1 MHGVPISDG
10 PDAGGEVI
18 EFDCR
23 QVGSALVVCSPNG
36 ASKAARVLAN
46 ALPADPDRTVV
57 VADFPPDSGPEV
69 WTALVA
75 ALRKRGPIR
84 LAVSRAG
91 SGELSSPAQWLSDQ
105 LKVEVVAPDGVLL
118 PVPGGSAFVIDSH
131 GAGCWYRFR
140 PGHPPDP
147 MGSRFPAPEWE
158 PMTPGKPWASG
169 RAGVA
174 EPIPAGLWMH
184 AMPSVTEGPS
194 REHARPVFALP
205 CRPEVL
211 TIVLGGPEERPVP
224 PEEIRALL
232 TALPMPARTKVR
244 IAPYG
249 VAPLGTAYSGEPIG
263 QIIADLVGERIAV
276 YSGLPVLGADGV
288 DVVAYDAQGQ
298 PSWRPFTTELGY
310 WPRTTPNAMPPSII
324 EHRPPVG
331 GLVTIRPGVY
341 QLSEGAVVELVNS
354 GLWIRDPSEPPLNT
368 GVRVLPMDPLWARI
382 TVGVPG
388 MPTSPELF
396 AAATEL
402 YSRLDPDTQRAV
414 RFVFSDASQLVEEK
428 PAEEVPAPRP
438 LAVVA
443 SAKTVPPPT
452 IEDTDVEMEPVS
464 ELEPEHEPE
473 LEPELEPE
481 PEFDPDFESDFESDM
496 AHGKHSDDGPTAV
509 VPQHLVASAT
519 PRAFEPEPETEVEI
533 TAVIDEHFEPEL
545 GDGDHFDEV
554 DPDVDLGAPEP
565 VAEPEPEPEPE
576 PIWHQRSTQAE
587 RDWVRHTL
595 GENYEGHAARV
606 LRLIAQHPG
615 LRTSEDATLEA
626 VVTDLV
632 AAQMY
637 LMASEQM
644 VNSALRAGELGQ
656 LMPFVR
662 CVVSGLRRM
671 PPFEGAV
678 LCYGKET
685 LDIGDVFTEKAFLNT
700 ASKLDAE
707 LPGPVEYV
715 VWSVNGRKVDG
726 LGNAVDRV
734 VFLPDT
740 RFRVVYASKTRL
752 LLVED
757 DVAEQSLGRLERAV
771 ADRESM
777 STVEYPGIESLEW
790 PLGFGA

>member
-1 MHGVPISDG
+1 MRQCDGVPISDG
-10 PDAGGEVI
+10 PDAGDEVI

-23 QVGSALVVCSPNG
+23 QVGHALVVCSPNG

-46 ALPADPDRTVV
+46 ALPADPDHTVV

-91 SGELSSPAQWLSDQ
+91 SGELGSPAQWLADQ
-105 LKVEVVAPDGVLL
+105 LKIEVVAPDGVLL
-118 PVPGGSAFVIDSH
+118 PVPGGSTFVIDSH

-158 PMTPGKPWASG
+158 QMTPGKPWASG
-169 RAGVA
+169 RVGVA

-205 CRPEVL
+205 CRPDVL
-211 TIVLGGPEERPVP
+211 TIVLGGPDERPVP

-249 VAPLGTAYSGEPIG
+249 VTPLGTAYANEPIG

-331 GLVTIRPGVY
+331 GLVAVRPGVY
-341 QLSEGAVVELVNS
+341 QLSEGAAVELVNS
-354 GLWIRDPSEPPLNT
+354 GLWIRDPAEPPMDTN
-368 GVRVLPMDPLWARI
+368 VRTLPMDPLWARI

-388 MPTSPELF
+388 LPTSPELF
-396 AAATEL
+396 AAATDL

-428 PAEEVPAPRP
+428 PAEPTPAPRP

-443 SAKTVPPPT
+443 SARTVPPPT
-452 IEDTDVEMEPVS
+452 IEDTDVELAPVVD
-464 ELEPEHEPE
+464 EPEVEVDE
-473 LEPELEPE
+473 
-481 PEFDPDFESDFESDM
+481 DDDF
-496 AHGKHSDDGPTAV
+496 AHGKHSDDGPTAI
-509 VPQHLVASAT
+509 VPQHLVRSA
-519 PRAFEPEPETEVEI
+519 AQPEPET
-533 TAVIDEHFEPEL
+533 TAVTEEHFVDEEL
-545 GDGDHFDEV
+545 FEEV

-565 VAEPEPEPEPE
+565 APEPEPEPEPE
-576 PIWHQRSTQAE
+576 PIWHLRSTQAE

-595 GENYEGHAARV
+595 GENYEGHAAAV
-606 LRLIAQHPG
+606 LRLIAKHPG
-615 LRTSEDATLEA
+615 LRTPEDATLEA

-632 AAQMY
+632 ATQMY
-637 LMASEQM
+637 LLASEQM
-644 VNSALRAGELGQ
+644 INSALRSGELGQ

-678 LCYGKET
+678 LCYGKQT

-700 ASKLDAE
+700 ASQLDAE

-726 LGNAVDRV
+726 IGNAVDRV

-777 STVEYPGIESLEW
+777 STVDYPGVQSLEW

>member
-1 MHGVPISDG
+1 MRQCDGVPISDG

-46 ALPADPDRTVV
+46 ALPGDPDRTVV

-91 SGELSSPAQWLSDQ
+91 SGDLGSPAQWLADQ

-169 RAGVA
+169 RVGVA

-211 TIVLGGPEERPVP
+211 TIVLGGPDERPVP

-249 VAPLGTAYSGEPIG
+249 VAPLGTAYASEPIG

-310 WPRTTPNAMPPSII
+310 WPRTTPNAMPPSVI

-331 GLVTIRPGVY
+331 GLVALRPGVY
-341 QLSEGAVVELVNS
+341 ELAEGAVVELVDS
-354 GLWIRDPSEPPLNT
+354 GLWIRDPAEPPSNSP
-368 GVRVLPMDPLWARI
+368 VRTLPMDPLWARI

-396 AAATEL
+396 AAATDL

-414 RFVFSDASQLVEEK
+414 RFVFSDASQLVEDKSAE
-428 PAEEVPAPRP
+428 PAPAPRP

-443 SAKTVPPPT
+443 SAKTVPPT
-452 IEDTDVEMEPVS
+452 IEDTDVELPPVVDDD
-464 ELEPEHEPE
+464 ELEFEDDD
-473 LEPELEPE
+473 
-481 PEFDPDFESDFESDM
+481 FD
-496 AHGKHSDDGPTAV
+496 HGKHSDDGPTAI
-509 VPQHLVASAT
+509 VPQHLVALAT
-519 PRAFEPEPETEVEI
+519 PREEPETEVEI
-533 TAVIDEHFEPEL
+533 TAVIEEHFDTVHTASGGP
-545 GDGDHFDEV
+545 FDEV
-554 DPDVDLGAPEP
+554 DPAVDLGAPEP
-565 VAEPEPEPEPE
+565 VAEAEPEPEPE
-576 PIWHQRSTQAE
+576 PIWNLRSTQAE

-595 GENYEGHAARV
+595 GQNYEGHAAAV
-606 LRLIAQHPG
+606 LRLIAKQPG
-615 LRTSEDATLEA
+615 LRTAEDATLEA

-637 LMASEQM
+637 LVASEQM
-644 VNSALRAGELGQ
+644 INSALRSDELGQ

-726 LGNAVDRV
+726 IGTAVDRV

-777 STVEYPGIESLEW
+777 STVDYPGVESLEW

>member
-1 MHGVPISDG
+1 MYRKPPNRVPYSVGCGSVTGVPISDG
-10 PDAGGEVI
+10 PDVGDEVI

-36 ASKAARVLAN
+36 ASKAARVLAQ
-46 ALPADPDRTVV
+46 ALPADPERTVV

-91 SGELSSPAQWLSDQ
+91 SGELGSPAQWLADQ
-105 LKVEVVAPDGVLL
+105 LRVEVVAPDGVLL

-147 MGSRFPAPEWE
+147 LGSRFPTPEWE
-158 PMTPGKPWASG
+158 PMTPSKPWASG
-169 RAGVA
+169 RVGVA

-184 AMPSVTEGPS
+184 AMPSVTDGPS

-211 TIVLGGPEERPVP
+211 TVVLGGPDERAVP

-249 VAPLGTAYSGEPIG
+249 VAPLGTAYTSEPIG

-288 DVVAYDAQGQ
+288 DVVTYDAQGQ

-310 WPRTTPNAMPPSII
+310 WPRITPNAVPPSII
-324 EHRPPVG
+324 GHRPPVG
-331 GLVTIRPGVY
+331 GLITIRPGLY
-341 QLSEGAVVELVNS
+341 QMAEHALVELVNS
-354 GLWIRDPSEPPLNT
+354 GLWVRDPAEPT
-368 GVRVLPMDPLWARI
+368 DSSVRSLPMDPLWARI

-388 MPTSPELF
+388 QPTSPELF
-396 AAATEL
+396 AAATDL

-414 RFVFSDASQLVEEK
+414 RFVFSDASRLVEDKQPE
-428 PAEEVPAPRP
+428 PEPAPRP

-443 SAKTVPPPT
+443 SNKTVGT
-452 IEDTDVEMEPVS
+452 LVDE
-464 ELEPEHEPE
+464 
-473 LEPELEPE
+473 
-481 PEFDPDFESDFESDM
+481 
-496 AHGKHSDDGPTAV
+496 AHGRHSDDGPTAI
-509 VPQHLVASAT
+509 VPQHLVKSAPQPSEEDLLADHAQFDDET
-519 PRAFEPEPETEVEI
+519 FEQEDVDPELDLSVEMEPEPAEK
-533 TAVIDEHFEPEL
+533 
-545 GDGDHFDEV
+545 
-554 DPDVDLGAPEP
+554 
-565 VAEPEPEPEPE
+565 AEPAQPSP
-576 PIWHQRSTQAE
+576 WYQRSTQAE
-587 RDWVRHTL
+587 RDWLRHTL
-595 GENYEGHAARV
+595 GASYEGHAAAV
-606 LRLIAQHPG
+606 LRLIAKHPE
-615 LRTSEDATLEA
+615 LRTPEDTTLEA

-632 AAQMY
+632 AAQVY
-637 LMASEQM
+637 LLAGEQL
-644 VNSALRAGELGQ
+644 VDHALRAGELGQ
-656 LMPFVR
+656 LMPFAR

-671 PPFEGAV
+671 PAFEGAV
-678 LCYGKET
+678 LCWGSQP
-685 LDIGDVFTEKAFLNT
+685 LDIGDVVTEPAFLNT
-700 ASKLDAE
+700 ASVLDAK
-707 LPGPVEYV
+707 LPGPIEYV
-715 VWSVNGRKVDG
+715 VWSVNGRKADG

-740 RFRVVYASKTRL
+740 RFRVVYASKTRV

-757 DVAEQSLGRLERAV
+757 DDGGQSLGRLERAV
-771 ADRESM
+771 ADRDQM
-777 STVEYPGIESLEW
+777 STVDYPVVANVRW
-790 PLGFGA
+790 NTTAQ

>member
-1 MHGVPISDG
+1 MRQCDGVPISDG
-10 PDAGGEVI
+10 PDAGDEVI

-23 QVGSALVVCSPNG
+23 QVGAALVVCSPNG

-46 ALPADPDRTVV
+46 ALPDDPDRTVV

-75 ALRKRGPIR
+75 ALRKRGSIR

-91 SGELSSPAQWLSDQ
+91 SGELGSPAQWLADQ

-169 RAGVA
+169 RVGVA

-211 TIVLGGPEERPVP
+211 TIVLGGPDERPVP

-249 VAPLGTAYSGEPIG
+249 VTPLGTAYASEPIG

-331 GLVTIRPGVY
+331 GLVALRPGVY
-341 QLSEGAVVELVNS
+341 QLGEGAVVELVNS
-354 GLWIRDPSEPPLNT
+354 GLWIRDPADPPLDSS
-368 GVRVLPMDPLWARI
+368 VRTLPMDPLWARI

-388 MPTSPELF
+388 RPTSPELF

-414 RFVFSDASQLVEEK
+414 RFVFSDASQLVEDK
-428 PAEEVPAPRP
+428 PAEPAPAPRP

-452 IEDTDVEMEPVS
+452 IEDTDVELEPVTDV
-464 ELEPEHEPE
+464 ELEPVVDD
-473 LEPELEPE
+473 EPE
-481 PEFDPDFESDFESDM
+481 PESETDA
-496 AHGKHSDDGPTAV
+496 AHGKHSDDGPTAI
-509 VPQHLVASAT
+509 VPQYLVASASA
-519 PRAFEPEPETEVEI
+519 PREEET
-533 TAVIDEHFEPEL
+533 TAVIEEHFVDEEL
-545 GDGDHFDEV
+545 FEEV

-565 VAEPEPEPEPE
+565 APEPEPEPEPE

-595 GENYEGHAARV
+595 GENYEGHAAAV
-606 LRLIAQHPG
+606 LRLIAKHPG
-615 LRTSEDATLEA
+615 LRTPEDATLEA

-637 LMASEQM
+637 LLASEQM
-644 VNSALRAGELGQ
+644 VNSALRSGELGQ

-685 LDIGDVFTEKAFLNT
+685 LDIGDVFTEKAFLSS

-777 STVEYPGIESLEW
+777 STVDYPGVQSLEW
-790 PLGFGA
+790 PLGSGA

>member
-1 MHGVPISDG
+1 MYRKPPNGVPDSLGCGSVHGVPISDG

-46 ALPADPDRTVV
+46 ALPDDPDRTVV

-91 SGELSSPAQWLSDQ
+91 SGELGSPAQWLSDQ

-169 RAGVA
+169 RVGVA

-249 VAPLGTAYSGEPIG
+249 VAPLGAAYAGEPLG

-276 YSGLPVLGADGV
+276 YSGLPVLGADGI

-331 GLVTIRPGVY
+331 GLVTVRPGVY

-354 GLWIRDPSEPPLNT
+354 GLWIRDPAEPPISNT
-368 GVRVLPMDPLWARI
+368 TVRALPMDPLWARI

-388 MPTSPELF
+388 MPTSPDLF

-414 RFVFSDASQLVEEK
+414 RFVFSDASQLVEDK
-428 PAEEVPAPRP
+428 PAEPAPRP

-443 SAKTVPPPT
+443 SAKTVSPA
-452 IEDTDVEMEPVS
+452 IEDTEVDLEPVAD
-464 ELEPEHEPE
+464 E
-473 LEPELEPE
+473 
-481 PEFDPDFESDFESDM
+481 DVDADF

-519 PRAFEPEPETEVEI
+519 PREEPETEVEI
-533 TAVIDEHFEPEL
+533 TAVIEEHFDNEEP
-545 GDGDHFDEV
+545 FDEV

-565 VAEPEPEPEPE
+565 VAEPEPEPE

-595 GENYEGHAARV
+595 GGNYEGHAARV
-606 LRLIAQHPG
+606 LRLIAKHPG
-615 LRTSEDATLEA
+615 LRTPEDATLEA

-637 LMASEQM
+637 LLASEQM
-644 VNSALRAGELGQ
+644 VDSALRAGELGQ

-700 ASKLDAE
+700 ASALDAE

-771 ADRESM
+771 ADREAM
-777 STVEYPGIESLEW
+777 STVEYPGIQSLEW
-790 PLGFGA
+790 PLGFGG